1 MDILSLTPAVF
12 AAIPVVIGLSA
23 VIRQIGLPERYSP
36 VADVI
41 LGVAVVWLIGA
52 VSLQADVLQGIL
64 VGLSAAGLYNGTQV
78 VAGSLVK
85 AVPQDLG

>member
-23 VIRQIGLPERYSP
+23 VIRQLGLPERYSP
-36 VADVI
+36 LADLVLGI
-41 LGVAVVWLIGA
+41 LTVFLIGA
-52 VSLQADVLQGIL
+52 VSLQADVLQGLL

-85 AVPQDLG
+85 AAPQNLG